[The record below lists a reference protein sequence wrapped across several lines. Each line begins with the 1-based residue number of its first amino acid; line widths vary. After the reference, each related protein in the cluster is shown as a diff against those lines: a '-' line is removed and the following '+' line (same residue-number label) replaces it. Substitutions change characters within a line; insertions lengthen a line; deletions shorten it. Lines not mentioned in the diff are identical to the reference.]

1 MNLPPLHAV
10 LCFSAVGRKLSVKLA
25 AEELHVS
32 PAAVSQQ
39 IAKLEKTLGIQL
51 LIRSTRR
58 VELTDAG
65 RIYLREVEPALRR
78 ISEATQRLTRQPER
92 LAITV
97 SCTVGFAMQWLLPRL
112 PSFQVLEPSIDVR
125 INTTNRLV
133 NLLTEEIDFAVR
145 HGLGTYPGLEVERLI
160 NDRLHPVC
168 SPSLLPGG
176 CRLSS
181 PVDLASFSLLH
192 DEHRRDWMMWLR
204 SVGADNVDPHQGPI
218 FVESKGAID
227 AAVAGQ
233 GIALVRKS
241 MVREELSSGKL
252 IIPFHTAIETPIAYY
267 LVYDSTA
274 LLQKHNERF
283 RKWIVA
289 QADADQR
296 EFSLP

>member
-1 MNLPPLHAV
+1 MKLPPLYAV
-10 LCFSAVGRKLSVKLA
+10 LCFSAVGRKSSVKMA

-58 VELTDAG
+58 VELTEAG
-65 RIYLREVEPALRR
+65 KIYLRQVEPALRR
-78 ISEATQRLTRQPER
+78 IAEATQRLTRKPGR

-112 PSFQVLEPSIDVR
+112 PGFQALEPGVDVR

-133 NLLTEEIDFAVR
+133 DLLTEEIDFAVR
-145 HGLGTYPGLEVERLI
+145 HGSGTYPGLEVERLI

-176 CRLSS
+176 AHLSA
-181 PVDLASFSLLH
+181 PADLAPFPLLH
-192 DEHRRDWMMWLR
+192 DEHRSDWTMWLR
-204 SVGADNVDPHQGPI
+204 AAGADHVDPERGPI

-233 GIALVRKS
+233 GIALMRKS
-241 MVREELSSGKL
+241 MVRDELASGKL
-252 IIPFHTAIETPIAYY
+252 VIPFHAAIETPIAYY
-267 LVYDSTA
+267 LVYDRTV
-274 LLQKHNERF
+274 LLQKHHERF
-283 RKWIVA
+283 RKWIIA

-296 EFSLP
+296 EFSLS

>member
-1 MNLPPLHAV
+1 MNLPPLYAV
-10 LCFSAVGRKLSVKLA
+10 LCFAAVGRKSSVKLA

-51 LIRSTRR
+51 LIRSTRK
-58 VELTDAG
+58 VELTEAG
-65 RIYLREVEPALRR
+65 KMYFREVEPALRR
-78 ISEATQRLTRQPER
+78 IADATQRVTRAPER

-112 PSFQVLEPSIDVR
+112 PGFQALEPGVDVR

-133 NLLTEEIDFAVR
+133 NLLTEEIDFAIR
-145 HGLGTYPGLEVERLI
+145 HGSGTYAGLEAERLI

-168 SPSLLPGG
+168 SPSLLPEGA
-176 CRLSS
+176 RLSA
-181 PVDLASFSLLH
+181 PVDLAGFPLLH
-192 DEHRRDWMMWLR
+192 DEHRRDWVMWLR
-204 SVGADNVDPHQGPI
+204 SVGADNVDPDRGPI

-233 GIALVRKS
+233 GIALMRKS
-241 MVREELSSGKL
+241 MVRDEISSGKL

-267 LVYDSTA
+267 LVYDRTV
-274 LLQKHNERF
+274 LLQKHAERF
-283 RKWIVA
+283 RKWIIA

-296 EFSLP
+296 EFP

>member
-1 MNLPPLHAV
+1 MNLPPLYAV
-10 LCFSAVGRKLSVKLA
+10 LCFSAVGRKSSVKMA

-58 VELTDAG
+58 VELTEAG
-65 RIYLREVEPALRR
+65 RTYLREVEPALRR
-78 ISEATQRLTRQPER
+78 IAEATQRVTRKPER
-92 LAITV
+92 LAVTV

-112 PSFQVLEPSIDVR
+112 PGFQALEPGVDVR

-145 HGLGTYPGLEVERLI
+145 HGSGTYPGLEVERLI

-168 SPSLLPGG
+168 SPALLPEGA
-176 CRLSS
+176 RLTS
-181 PVDLASFSLLH
+181 PADLADFPLLH
-192 DEHRRDWMMWLR
+192 DEHRRDWAMWLR
-204 SVGADNVDPHQGPI
+204 SVGADNIDPDRGPI

-233 GIALVRKS
+233 GIALMRKS
-241 MVREELSSGKL
+241 MVRDELSSGKF
-252 IIPFHTAIETPIAYY
+252 IIPFDTPIDTPIAYY
-267 LVYDSTA
+267 LVYDSTV

-289 QADADQR
+289 QADADRR
-296 EFSLP
+296 EFS

>member
-1 MNLPPLHAV
+1 MNMPPLYAV
-10 LCFSAVGRKLSVKLA
+10 LCFSAVGRKLSVKIA

-39 IAKLEKTLGIQL
+39 VAKLEKMLGIQL

-65 RIYLREVEPALRR
+65 KIYLRAVEPALRR
-78 ISEATQRLTRQPER
+78 ISEATQQVTRKHGP

-112 PSFQVLEPSIDVR
+112 PSFQAMEPSIDVR

-133 NLLTEEIDFAVR
+133 DLLTEEIDFAVR
-145 HGLGTYPGLEVERLI
+145 HGLGGYPGLEAERLI
-160 NDRLHPVC
+160 NDRLQPVC
-168 SPSLLPGG
+168 SPSLLPDGF
-176 CRLSS
+176 RLSS

-192 DEHRRDWMMWLR
+192 DEHRRDWVMWLR
-204 SVGADNVDPHQGPI
+204 AVGVDNVDSNQGPI

-241 MVREELSSGKL
+241 MVRDELANGKL
-252 IIPFHTAIETPIAYY
+252 VIPFRTAIETPIAYY
-267 LVYDSTA
+267 LVYDSTV
-274 LLQKHNERF
+274 LLQKHNQRF
-283 RKWIVA
+283 RQWIIA

>member
-1 MNLPPLHAV
+1 MNLPPLYAV
-10 LCFSAVGRKLSVKLA
+10 LCFSVVGRKSSVKLA

-58 VELTDAG
+58 IELTEAG
-65 RIYLREVEPALRR
+65 KTYLRDVEPALRR
-78 ISEATQRLTRQPER
+78 IADATQRVTRAPER

-112 PSFQVLEPSIDVR
+112 PGFQALEPGLDVR

-145 HGLGTYPGLEVERLI
+145 HGSGTYPGLEVERLI

-176 CRLSS
+176 ARL
-181 PVDLASFSLLH
+181 PAPLDLASFPLLH
-192 DEHRRDWMMWLR
+192 DEHRRDWGMWLR
-204 SVGADNVDPHQGPI
+204 SVGTDNVDPNQGPI

-233 GIALVRKS
+233 GVALMRKS
-241 MVREELSSGKL
+241 MVRDELSSGKL

-267 LVYDSTA
+267 LVYDRTV
-274 LLQKHNERF
+274 LLQKHAERF
-283 RKWIVA
+283 RKWIIA

-296 EFSLP
+296 EFA